1 MTKKEMQEVVKNA
14 KSKSEGYKLLY
25 NEGVEIKEIANFYGV
40 RYNFVYNV
48 ISNYCRVED
57 VELRTN
63 HRTDGESKKDQVIA
77 MLKAGKTCTEI
88 SKELKTNINYVYK
101 LRKEV
106 ETA

>member
-25 NEGVEIKEIANFYGV
+25 NAGVEIKEIANFYGV

-77 MLKAGKTCTEI
+77 MLKEGKACTEI

-101 LRKEV
+101 IRKEV

>member
-25 NEGVEIKEIANFYGV
+25 NKGVDIKEIANFYGV

-48 ISNYCRVED
+48 ISNYCRVNG
-57 VELRTN
+57 VALRTVKHAVN
-63 HRTDGESKKDQVIA
+63 KKDAIVQ
-77 MLKAGKTCTEI
+77 MLQAGETPTAI
-88 SKELKTNINYVYK
+88 SAELKTNINYVYK
-101 LRKEV
+101 IRKEI

>member
-25 NEGVEIKEIANFYGV
+25 NKGVEIKEIANFYGV

-57 VELRTN
+57 VELRTS
-63 HRTDGESKKDQVIA
+63 HRTDGESKKNQVIA
-77 MLKAGKTCTEI
+77 MLNEGKTCTEI
-88 SKELKTNINYVYK
+88 SKELKTHINYVYK
-101 LRKEV
+101 IRKEI

>member
-57 VELRTN
+57 VELRTSK
-63 HRTDGESKKDQVIA
+63 RTGDKKEQVLA
-77 MLKAGKTCTEI
+77 MLADGKTPTEI

-101 LRKEV
+101 IRKEV

>member
-1 MTKKEMQEVVKNA
+1 MTKKEMQAVVKNA

-25 NEGVEIKEIANFYGV
+25 NAGLEINEIKDFYGV
-40 RYNFVYNV
+40 KYNFVYNV

-63 HRTDGESKKDQVIA
+63 HRTNGESKKDQVIA

-101 LRKEV
+101 IRKEV
-106 ETA
+106 ENA